1 MSFGSNG
8 KELIAPTMVEDSHK
22 ATIAPPAYTPTVV
35 LFSTP
40 SHFAFRSV
48 YNSSNC
54 LEASGVESSD
64 DTALIGRGENLLVS
78 VALHDREE
86 AYALETVY
94 FKSIVL

>member
-1 MSFGSNG
+1 MCVQTANIRKHEKSLSQ
-8 KELIAPTMVEDSHK
+8 LQLT
-22 ATIAPPAYTPTVV
+22 
-35 LFSTP
+35 
-40 SHFAFRSV
+40 FAFRSV

-54 LEASGVESSD
+54 LAASGVESSD

-94 FKSIVL
+94 YKNIVL

>member
-1 MSFGSNG
+1 
-8 KELIAPTMVEDSHK
+8 
-22 ATIAPPAYTPTVV
+22 
-35 LFSTP
+35 
-40 SHFAFRSV
+40 
-48 YNSSNC
+48 

-64 DTALIGRGENLLVS
+64 DIALIGRGENLLVS